1 MHDKAYLAVFLESFL
16 VLNNKLCSFPFL
28 QQADAKLAYQL
39 QAAKEKQRIRAEEIQ
54 IQVVERHKQIDIEAK
69 EIERK
74 DKELEATVRKPADAE
89 AYKVETLAEG
99 RK

>member
-1 MHDKAYLAVFLESFL
+1 MNSCLISFL
-16 VLNNKLCSFPFL
+16 SWVHFL
-28 QQADAKLAYQL
+28 SYQQADAKLAYQL

-54 IQVVERHKQIDIEAK
+54 IEVVERHKQIDIQAK

-99 RK
+99 RKYEIRYS